1 VSTTNDDSS
10 RLQRL
15 PVPFLPFARLNPSR
29 AFTMPASWLLVLN
42 LFKTITYICSA
53 CFVWVFFGLE
63 GGRSVKNIDK
73 RGNGGVWGSPGA
85 AAGARR
91 GELGRV
97 PAFKLETNQAVGG
110 IRTGLNAAWTGAVP
124 P

>member
-1 VSTTNDDSS
+1 MSTTNDDSS

-15 PVPFLPFARLNPSR
+15 PVPFRPFARLDTNR
-29 AFTMPASWLLVLN
+29 AFTMPASCLLILN

-73 RGNGGVWGSPGA
+73 RGNGGVWGYPGA
-85 AAGARR
+85 AAAGDE
-91 GELGRV
+91 G
-97 PAFKLETNQAVGG
+97 
-110 IRTGLNAAWTGAVP
+110 
-124 P
+124 